1 MHECRIPACDRRFDG
16 RLALVARDEVTV
28 RPATVSGPE
37 VTDASSVHDGSA
49 GGPSCL
55 AFFPFLQTDRSL
67 MPDPQDTPEVFGD
80 VACRCGYLR
89 AGSDHRRPCP
99 ECGTFEIREG
109 GGFAES
115 QLAWRGGRFAES
127 QLACAWRD
135 SRSRVAKAGLII
147 ALITFLLG
155 LANSILAVYLAVWLS
170 SPGFKGGT
178 AGMALLYPPLIW
190 VFLQVPF
197 TVVALV
203 TLVVPGP
210 STEAVAIIKR
220 FGFCL
225 SGIGFFGPVVI
236 FAIAIGVLVL

>member
-1 MHECRIPACDRRFDG
+1 MRHI
-16 RLALVARDEVTV
+16 RD
-28 RPATVSGPE
+28 P
-37 VTDASSVHDGSA
+37 
-49 GGPSCL
+49 
-55 AFFPFLQTDRSL
+55 
-67 MPDPQDTPEVFGD
+67 
-80 VACRCGYLR
+80 
-89 AGSDHRRPCP
+89 
-99 ECGTFEIREG
+99 G
-109 GGFAES
+109 GG
-115 QLAWRGGRFAES
+115 WVRGVSIGLGAGRFAES

-203 TLVVPGP
+203 TLAVPGP
-210 STEAVAIIKR
+210 PTEAVAIIKR

-225 SGIGFFGPVVI
+225 AGIGFFGPVVI

>member
-1 MHECRIPACDRRFDG
+1 MMVPPKVHR
-16 RLALVARDEVTV
+16 
-28 RPATVSGPE
+28 VSP
-37 VTDASSVHDGSA
+37 SS
-49 GGPSCL
+49 L
-55 AFFPFLQTDRSL
+55 LQIDRSP
-67 MPDPQDTPEVFGD
+67 MPDPQDTSDVVGD
-80 VACRCGYLR
+80 LACRCGYPR
-89 AGSDHRRPCP
+89 AGADHRRPCP
-99 ECGTFEIREG
+99 ECGAFEIREG

-115 QLAWRGGRFAES
+115 QLAW
-127 QLACAWRD
+127 AWRE
-135 SRSRVAKAGLII
+135 SRSRLVKAGLII

-155 LANSILAVYLAVWLS
+155 LANSFLAVYLAVWLS

-220 FGFCL
+220 LGFCL

-236 FAIAIGVLVL
+236 FTVAIAVLVL